1 MIIRY
6 LLIIGLLLAS
16 DGLFAKRH
24 PDIAFLYGAASKL
37 GWGPT
42 SMNAYL
48 TGILRMGGVAITIS
62 TIDSEYHNHKATYD
76 FSSRNLDEIT
86 NKQIESIVRDTLK
99 RWVNDNGNYLGYL
112 LVARNNRVRRY
123 DYLLVDGQLEVI
135 SAGSLHR
142 LDYHRARLLATL
154 LEIQNQSPTN
164 SPEHI
169 VRQELGDKS
178 LKHIIKYFFKLS
190 YHEQQVLQTL
200 EQSIDDLNSV
210 VEQQNTVIDN
220 NTDYQSSISLI
231 SEALQVAGLSLREA
245 IQATKTNS
253 DKQLIKVLKA
263 HLDGTIVISEDNSQ
277 QLLSILRIGI
287 SKGLRYRI
295 PDSLRLQKDNQVR
308 DLLDRAEQIM
318 SIERIT
324 SCFQRVLHDRKHLH
338 GHCTH
343 NKKIQEAK
351 QRIDELLLSLTG
363 SQLRDT
369 ITTMNRTR
377 SIDGKLS
384 RRALGNKLS
393 MFRKRE

>member
-142 LDYHRARLLATL
+142 LDYQRARLLATL

-190 YHEQQVLQTL
+190 YYEQQVLQTL

-351 QRIDELLLSLTG
+351 QRIDELLLSLAG
-363 SQLRDT
+363 SQLRDA

>member
-142 LDYHRARLLATL
+142 LDYQRARLLTTL
-154 LEIQNQSPTN
+154 VEIQNQSPTN

-351 QRIDELLLSLTG
+351 QRIDELLLSLAG
-363 SQLRDT
+363 SQLRDA